1 MAFSCSCLFCGR
13 TVIVEADEEEKT
25 GLSLITSLEVKC
37 KYAEEAEFMYRAL
50 AVKVRL
56 QG

>member
-25 GLSLITSLEVKC
+25 GFGLITSLKLKS
-37 KYAEEAEFMYRAL
+37 KYAEEAESIYRAL
-50 AVKVRL
+50 EVKVRL